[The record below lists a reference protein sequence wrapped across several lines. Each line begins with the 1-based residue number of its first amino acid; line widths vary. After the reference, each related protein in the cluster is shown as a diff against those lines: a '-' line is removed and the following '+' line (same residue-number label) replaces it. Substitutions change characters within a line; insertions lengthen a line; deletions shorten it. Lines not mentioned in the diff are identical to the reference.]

1 MRCEPG
7 RDRVLVLAP
16 TGRDAALTQAVLAQ
30 AGIGITS
37 CAGFDDL
44 LQCLSE
50 GAAVVLITEEV
61 FAAQSASPIADW
73 LARQPPWSDL
83 PVIVLVDRGRP
94 DEEMLPELRKL
105 QASSNVT
112 LIERPVSIATLVS
125 SVRSALRARRR
136 QYEVNDALD
145 ALAESERRY
154 RTLAEALPQ
163 LVWTADPDGNF
174 DYLNRQW
181 IEFTGIPEKDQGGW
195 AWLDKVIHPDDVQRT
210 RTRWTAAVHDRNHYD
225 LEHRI
230 RRADGRYFW
239 FKVRATPI
247 RDDDGRIVRWFGTCT
262 EISEIVEARETLSH
276 NQVKLENLVAERTRS
291 LSEAN
296 NRLMAEMAERER
308 AQEALR
314 QAQKMEAVGQLTGG
328 IAHDFNN
335 LLTAVIGSLYMA
347 ERRVQ
352 DPEVHRL
359 MSVGRRAAQRGATLT
374 QQLLAFSRKQRLD
387 PRPVNLNRLIEEATE
402 MLVRTIGTTVR
413 IDTILA
419 ADLWPA
425 LVDST
430 QIELVLLNLAINSRD
445 AMPDGGRI
453 TIQTRN
459 AGAAEV
465 PGQLAAGD
473 YVMIMV
479 TDAGV
484 GMPPEVLAHAIEPFF
499 TTKEVGK
506 GSGLGLSMVHGVAT
520 QSGGGLT
527 IESQPGTGTT
537 VRVYLPRSIQ
547 AAGSPARDAQSEP
560 ARGRATI
567 LVVDDD
573 PEVRDIAVSGLEH
586 LGYLVLAAANG
597 PQALDMLTRGAKVDL
612 LLVDIAMAG
621 MNGVEVVRRARER
634 QPGLPAILVT
644 GYANVDMFSPTD
656 GDVIVQ
662 KPYSFEWLAECVAA
676 ALRRATPQAG
686 ARTSSR

>member
-1 MRCEPG
+1 
-7 RDRVLVLAP
+7 
-16 TGRDAALTQAVLAQ
+16 
-30 AGIGITS
+30 
-37 CAGFDDL
+37 
-44 LQCLSE
+44 
-50 GAAVVLITEEV
+50 VV
-61 FAAQSASPIADW
+61 
-73 LARQPPWSDL
+73 
-83 PVIVLVDRGRP
+83 
-94 DEEMLPELRKL
+94 
-105 QASSNVT
+105 
-112 LIERPVSIATLVS
+112 
-125 SVRSALRARRR
+125 
-136 QYEVNDALD
+136 
-145 ALAESERRY
+145 
-154 RTLAEALPQ
+154 
-163 LVWTADPDGNF
+163 
-174 DYLNRQW
+174 
-181 IEFTGIPEKDQGGW
+181 
-195 AWLDKVIHPDDVQRT
+195 HPDDVQPT
-210 RTRWTAAVHDRNHYD
+210 RASWTAAVHGRDNYD

-239 FKVRATPI
+239 FKVRGTPI
-247 RDDDGRIVRWFGTCT
+247 RNDDGRIVRWFGTCT
-262 EISEIVEARETLSH
+262 EISDVVEARETLAH
-276 NQVKLENLVAERTRS
+276 NQVKLENLVADRTRS

-296 NRLMAEMAERER
+296 NRLTAEMAERER
-308 AQEALR
+308 MQEALR

-374 QQLLAFSRKQRLD
+374 QQLLAFSRKQRLE
-387 PRPVNLNRLIEEATE
+387 PRPVNLNRLVDEATE
-402 MLVRTIGTTVR
+402 MLVRTIGTTIR
-413 IDTILA
+413 IDTALA

-425 LVDST
+425 LVDPT

-445 AMPDGGRI
+445 AMPNGGRI
-453 TIQTRN
+453 TVRTEN
-459 AGAAEV
+459 VGADAIPE
-465 PGQLAAGD
+465 QLAAGD
-473 YVMIMV
+473 YVMIAV

-520 QSGGGLT
+520 QSGGGMT

-537 VRVYLPRSIQ
+537 VRVYLPRSAQ
-547 AAGSPARDAQSEP
+547 AVSSPGREGQIELV
-560 ARGRATI
+560 RGRATI

-573 PEVRDIAVSGLEH
+573 PEVREIAVSSLEH
-586 LGYLVLAAANG
+586 LGYHVLATANG
-597 PQALDMLTRGAKVDL
+597 PQALDLLSHGTQVDL

-656 GDVIVQ
+656 GDLIVQ
-662 KPYSFEWLAECVAA
+662 KPYSFEWLAECVAS
-676 ALRRATPQAG
+676 ALRRATPEAG
-686 ARTSSR
+686 ASNIISMNRPPSRGGT

>member
-1 MRCEPG
+1 M
-7 RDRVLVLAP
+7 V
-16 TGRDAALTQAVLAQ
+16 
-30 AGIGITS
+30 
-37 CAGFDDL
+37 
-44 LQCLSE
+44 
-50 GAAVVLITEEV
+50 
-61 FAAQSASPIADW
+61 DW
-73 LARQPPWSDL
+73 LTNQPSWSDL

-105 QASSNVT
+105 QIAGNIT

-136 QYEVNDALD
+136 QYEVHDALE

-163 LVWTADPDGNF
+163 LVWTADPEGNF

-181 IEFTGIPEKDQGGW
+181 VEFTGVSEQEQSGW
-195 AWLDKVIHPDDVQRT
+195 AWLDKVIHPDDVKRT
-210 RTRWTAAVHDRNHYD
+210 RTRWIAAVHDRNNYD
-225 LEHRI
+225 VEHRI
-230 RRADGRYFW
+230 RCADGRYFW
-239 FKVRATPI
+239 FKVRGTPI
-247 RDDDGRIVRWFGTCT
+247 RDDEGSIVRWFGTCT
-262 EISEIVEARETLSH
+262 EFNDVVEARETLRE
-276 NQVKLENLVAERTRS
+276 NQVKLEKVVAERTRS

-308 AQEALR
+308 AQDALR

-335 LLTAVIGSLYMA
+335 LLTAVIGSMYMA

-374 QQLLAFSRKQRLD
+374 QQLLAFSRKQRLE
-387 PRPVNLNRLIEEATE
+387 PRPVNLNRLINEASE
-402 MLVRTIGTTVR
+402 MLMRTIGATVR
-413 IDTILA
+413 IETALA
-419 ADLWPA
+419 VDPWPA
-425 LVDST
+425 LVDPT
-430 QIELVLLNLAINSRD
+430 QVELVLLNLAINSRD

-453 TIQTRN
+453 TIKTEN
-459 AGAAEV
+459 VSAHAI

-473 YVMIMV
+473 YVMISV
-479 TDAGV
+479 TDTGI

-520 QSGGGLT
+520 QSGGGMT
-527 IESQPGTGTT
+527 IESTSGVGTT
-537 VRVYLPRSIQ
+537 VRIYLPRSAQ
-547 AAGSPARDAQSEP
+547 AAPGQARDAQSEP
-560 ARGRATI
+560 VCGRATI

-573 PEVRDIAVSGLEH
+573 PEVRDIAVTGLEH
-586 LGYLVLAAANG
+586 LGYRILAAANG
-597 PQALDMLTRGAKVDL
+597 PQGLDMLAKGAQIDL

-634 QPGLPAILVT
+634 QPNLPAIFVT
-644 GYANVDMFSPTD
+644 GYANVDMFSPND

-662 KPYSFEWLAECVAA
+662 KPYSFGWLAECVAA
-676 ALRRATPQAG
+676 ALRRTAPQIG
-686 ARTSSR
+686 ARSSSR